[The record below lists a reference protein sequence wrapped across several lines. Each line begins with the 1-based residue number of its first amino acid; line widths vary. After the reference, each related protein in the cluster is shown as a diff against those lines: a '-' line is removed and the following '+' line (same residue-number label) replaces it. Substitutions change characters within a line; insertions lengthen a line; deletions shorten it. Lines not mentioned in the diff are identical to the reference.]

1 MRVAARAA
9 RNNEPLSLAVID
21 IDHFKAINDTFGHL
35 VGDEVL
41 RQVAEAMARSVRDGD
56 LVARYGGEEFAIVL
70 PDCAS
75 EGALAVV
82 ERVRAAVESAA
93 TLTKVTVSAGIA
105 TSLGERSAGE
115 SLMAAADEAL

>member
-1 MRVAARAA
+1 
-9 RNNEPLSLAVID
+9 
-21 IDHFKAINDTFGHL
+21 
-35 VGDEVL
+35 
-41 RQVAEAMARSVRDGD
+41 MARSVRDGD

-115 SLMAAADEAL
+115 SLMAAADEALYVSKRAGRDRVTLASLGAPFTATVDPAASAITL